1 MKYLT
6 LIIIT
11 SFSLCSYYAIGDTV
25 TVSHQNEAFNVCY
38 GDYTDDQLKLSDFNG
53 KISIFGLSAAWWPPE
68 CTFSLEALIDTLGN
82 DNRIRIFE
90 SLDDINQPYSCT
102 EWGDLGQEGIPVIA
116 ETNNQFLEW
125 FSIYGYR
132 GVPVVLD
139 HNMVFRYI
147 GNTTGIDSGVLD
159 IVSQILT
166 EIGLMGDINSD
177 EIINIQDIILTIN
190 LVLSSE
196 YNNLA
201 DLNSDSIIDV
211 LDIVQLVNIILN

>member
-1 MKYLT
+1 
-6 LIIIT
+6 
-11 SFSLCSYYAIGDTV
+11 
-25 TVSHQNEAFNVCY
+25 
-38 GDYTDDQLKLSDFNG
+38 
-53 KISIFGLSAAWWPPE
+53 
-68 CTFSLEALIDTLGN
+68 
-82 DNRIRIFE
+82 
-90 SLDDINQPYSCT
+90 
-102 EWGDLGQEGIPVIA
+102 
-116 ETNNQFLEW
+116 
-125 FSIYGYR
+125 
-132 GVPVVLD
+132 
-139 HNMVFRYI
+139 MVFRYI

-177 EIINIQDIILTIN
+177 EIINIQDIIFTIN